1 MNQRAC
7 KMTMNLMFLVM
18 LLLASL
24 VFGPLAF
31 ADEAQ
36 QETAISPR
44 TSKDYYYTFKFDL
57 PNSTYAAPAGWKDD
71 ATPSY
76 VLVNNMTIYDVYLY
90 IDGLSNG
97 TWTNRTVGGYAY
109 LVDPGAWWIH
119 NTVYESGDT
128 SARLTG
134 WSPDEAGVVG
144 GQWSADSIYT
154 YPSLN

>member
-1 MNQRAC
+1 
-7 KMTMNLMFLVM
+7 M
-18 LLLASL
+18 LAVFLLAGF
-24 VFGPLAF
+24 VFTSPVL

-36 QETAISPR
+36 QAETASAR
-44 TSKDYYYTFKFDL
+44 TSKDYHYLFKFDL
-57 PNSTYAAPAGWKDD
+57 PDSTYAAPAGWKDD

-76 VLVNNMTIYDVYLY
+76 VLVDNMTIYDVYLY

-128 SARLTG
+128 LARLTG